1 MMHSP
6 LNPSQN
12 AAFFRGRLGRPDLS
26 FLVFSFSII
35 MVLIDALE
43 RINPSTQPLEPL
55 AFRSREACGWFSF
68 TCSHRAFGV
77 SAQAACASA
86 LRSSA
91 AVQPSPRPGKERLD

>member
-1 MMHSP
+1 MMRSP

-68 TCSHRAFGV
+68 TCSHTAFGV

-86 LRSSA
+86 LTSSA